1 MLVPTFT
8 IKGSC
13 EMKIESYKIE
23 LSNIRL
29 YAFHGVLPQEN
40 IVGAWYIVD
49 LTATVDSTES
59 ISNDNLDSTVN
70 YAEIY
75 EAVCLE
81 MKIDSKLLE
90 HVCGRILSKLFE
102 RFPSISDIE
111 ISLKKETPPLG
122 GDSLSSAVRIKA
134 ARD

>member
-75 EAVCLE
+75 EAVCQE

-122 GDSLSSAVRIKA
+122 GDSLSRAVRIKA

>member
-75 EAVCLE
+75 EAVRQE

-102 RFPSISDIE
+102 CFPSISDIE